1 MKGDIVTALQV
12 GVCVCGCFNVE
23 FVCVMSTGAWLPL
36 QGCVTEA
43 QQKTG
48 V

>member
-1 MKGDIVTALQV
+1 MRRDSVAA
-12 GVCVCGCFNVE
+12 FNVM
-23 FVCVMSTGAWLPL
+23 CVVSTGAWLPL